1 MRTFLSV
8 LLLSLTACGSSVTE
22 FRADA
27 SADASTAD
35 TDTANAC
42 DPHRAPCRAT
52 LTCANLEQCEGVL
65 LATGSVERFD
75 RTVTNRA
82 GDVQADLGRYL
93 GLSAASNVCRFGLNP
108 GTRSASF
115 ATLIDVPTTPTLCAW
130 DLGSYLQCGV
140 NMSGYTPSCVGD
152 GLLLRDAVAQLYRLR
167 VVGDRADAAGWHL
180 AIEWLAIDG

>member
-8 LLLSLTACGSSVTE
+8 LFLSLTACGSSVTE
-22 FRADA
+22 LRADA
-27 SADASTAD
+27 GADAPAAD
-35 TDTANAC
+35 TASANAC

-52 LTCANLEQCEGVL
+52 LTCADLVQCEGVL
-65 LATGSVERFD
+65 LATGVVERFD
-75 RTVTNRA
+75 RTVTDRA
-82 GDVQADLGRYL
+82 GDVQVDLGRYL

-115 ATLIDVPTTPTLCAW
+115 AALADVPTSPTLCVW
-130 DLGSYLQCGV
+130 DRGSYLLCGV

-152 GLLLRDAVAQLYRLR
+152 GLLLRDAAAQLYRLR
-167 VVGDRADAAGWHL
+167 VVGDQADAAGWHI